1 MVEMI
6 VLFVGDSGVGKSTI
20 VSKVSTSLENVNLV
34 KSYTTRP
41 KRDEYDDDHTFI
53 DSVDEIND
61 TIVASTIINNHFYG
75 ASEKQFKKDM
85 INLYIVDDKGVVDI
99 KKFFS
104 NELIITFHI
113 NRDYDNVI
121 IPKVRK
127 NRTIKKMGL
136 EYDEEIDNNSS
147 IDNAVK
153 EVIRCI
159 RKYQKMNY

>member
-1 MVEMI
+1 MI

-53 DSVDEIND
+53 DSVDEIDD

-85 INLYIVDDKGVVDI
+85 INLYIVDDKGVVDV
-99 KKFFS
+99 KNFFNDES
-104 NELIITFHI
+104 IVTIHI
-113 NRDYDNVI
+113 NRNNITVPI
-121 IPKVRK
+121 SRK
-127 NRTIKKMGL
+127 NRRIEKL
-136 EYDEEIDNNSS
+136 NLSYDEEIYNDGS
-147 IDNAVK
+147 IDETVK

>member
-1 MVEMI
+1 MI

-20 VSKVSTSLENVNLV
+20 VSKVSTTLENVNLV

-41 KRDEYDDDHTFI
+41 KRDEYDNDHTFI
-53 DSVDEIND
+53 DSVDEIDDNV
-61 TIVASTIINNHFYG
+61 VASTMINGYFYG

-85 INLYIVDDKGVVDI
+85 VNLYIVDDKGVVDV

-104 NELIITFHI
+104 DELIITVHI
-113 NRDYDNVI
+113 NRDYDNVM

-127 NRTIKKMGL
+127 NRMIKKMGL

-147 IDNAVK
+147 IDNAVQ